1 MTAADTVLWAIANDD
16 AEKLRAMSAADALSM
31 PFLLDPEAT
40 TIKAYGVYN
49 DGSERVIP
57 HPTALVIDK
66 QGVVRFVRVDE
77 DYKQRPSVDELL
89 GALGEVR

>member
-1 MTAADTVLWAIANDD
+1 VLWAIANDD
-16 AEKLRAMSAADALSM
+16 PEKLRALSVADGLNM
-31 PFLLDPEAT
+31 PFLLDPDAT

-49 DGSERVIP
+49 DGSERGIP

-89 GALGEVR
+89 AALGEVR